1 MILCCIGCAIFG
13 VTEVP
18 TDGIHF
24 QDVVAEPTAANNNNN
39 NNNPTNTTTGTD
51 DHYMNAAEMGTAKPN
66 QNNVPPTT
74 NNNIPIIIPPPPAAD
89 VASDTAGNNAV
100 SDSLDHTTTNH
111 QSPDERVDTTNDSDM
126 NVTTTIDPTC
136 PVPVLVEE
144 TVVIGE
150 NGAAVPSQ
158 SETRPVL
165 SPTSLTTDNHSN
177 TPQINE
183 LD

>member
-24 QDVVAEPTAANNNNN
+24 QDVVAEPTATNNNDN

-51 DHYMNAAEMGTAKPN
+51 DHYMNAAEMGTVKPN
-66 QNNVPPTT
+66 QNNVPLTT
-74 NNNIPIIIPPPPAAD
+74 NNIIPIIIPPPPAD
-89 VASDTAGNNAV
+89 IASDTTGNHAV
-100 SDSLDHTTTNH
+100 SDSLHHATTNH
-111 QSPDERVDTTNDSDM
+111 QPPDERVDTTNDADM
-126 NVTTTIDPTC
+126 NVATTIDPTC
-136 PVPVLVEE
+136 PAPVFEEE